1 MSPDSP
7 RLTHREVLRLAVP
20 IVLSNVS
27 TPLLGLVATAAVGHL
42 DDQRHLGGVAIG
54 SLIFTFLYWSFSFLR
69 MGTTG
74 FTAQAAGAGDAAE
87 VKLVMARAGL
97 IGLAIGLVLLALQV
111 PVGRAAVTLAGASEG
126 VGALAFDYFQGRIWG
141 APGALV
147 GYAVL
152 GWFIG
157 RSDTRTAL
165 ILQVVMNALNA
176 ALCILFVTELGLG
189 AGGVGLASAIA
200 ELAAAALGVV
210 LVFRA
215 TGRLGGQV
223 DRAGLL
229 DAGALLRLLAV
240 NRDIF
245 LRTLFMILAFAWFT
259 TEAAKLGDTLLAA
272 NAVLM
277 NFVSFAAFGL
287 DGFAHAAEV
296 LVGRAIGAGAP
307 GATRRAIRLSAIWS
321 AGIALAFTLVYGA
334 FGVPLID
341 ALTSLPAVREA
352 AYAHLPWLVVMPLVA
367 VSGYLLDGVFIGA
380 LRGPEMRNAMA
391 ASLLAFGVAQ
401 WMAVPPLGLHG
412 LWFAFLIWML
422 ARTVCLSFYLP
433 RILRG

>member
-1 MSPDSP
+1 LS
-7 RLTHREVLRLAVP
+7 HREVLRLAIP

-74 FTAQAAGAGDAAE
+74 FTAQAAGAGDMTE

-97 IGLAIGLVLLALQV
+97 LGLCIGLILLAVQL
-111 PVGRAAVTLAGASEG
+111 PVGRAAVGLVGASEG
-126 VGALAFDYFQGRIWG
+126 VGVLALDYFQGRIWG

-157 RSDTRTAL
+157 RGDTRTAL

-176 ALCILFVTELGLG
+176 VLCVVFVTRFGMG

-200 ELAAAALGVV
+200 ELAAAGLGVV
-210 LVFRA
+210 LVARA
-215 TGRLGGQV
+215 AGRLGGGV
-223 DRAGLL
+223 GWPALL
-229 DAGALLRLLAV
+229 DATALLRLLAV

-245 LRTLFMILAFAWFT
+245 LRTLFMILAFAWFMA
-259 TEAAKLGDTLLAA
+259 EAAKLGDTLLAA

-296 LVGRAIGAGAP
+296 LVGRAIGARAP
-307 GATRRAIRLSAIWS
+307 AATRRAVRLAAVWS
-321 AGIALAFTLVYGA
+321 AGVALAFTLLYAA
-334 FGVPLID
+334 FGVALID

-352 AYAHLPWLVVMPLVA
+352 AYAHLPWLIALPMVA
-367 VSGYLLDGVFIGA
+367 VGGYMLDGVFIGA

-391 ASLLAFGVAQ
+391 LSLAAFGIAQ
-401 WMAVPPLGLHG
+401 WLAVPTLALHG
-412 LWFAFLIWML
+412 LWLAFLVWML
-422 ARTVCLSFYLP
+422 ARLLALSFYLP
-433 RILRG
+433 RIIRG